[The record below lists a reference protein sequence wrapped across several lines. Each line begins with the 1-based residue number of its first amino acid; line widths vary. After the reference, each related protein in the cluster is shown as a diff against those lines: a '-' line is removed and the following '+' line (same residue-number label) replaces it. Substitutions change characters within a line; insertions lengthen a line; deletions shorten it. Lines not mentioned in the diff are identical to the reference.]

1 MIVQKGFI
9 YPVILFI
16 TAATFVFYYF
26 HQPVASY
33 PKAPLMDGNQY
44 LKIYDYLAGK
54 SQHYE
59 VAFPFHSRIAI
70 PWLASVLPVATPVT
84 AFQIVNLIFSLLS
97 VCILIYY
104 WQKITIH
111 PYLMGWGI
119 FWLLFHWT
127 GLIRLNA
134 YDPITVDVPL
144 YFFQTLFLL
153 LLYNRNWMHLW
164 WLAPLATI
172 QKESFPALLIVL
184 GMYGLLYNRSTHSK
198 TFPIPIIAGSLV
210 ISLILKYVI
219 GQVFPPSTQGNSVIT
234 ILYFIKQSLID
245 PFRII
250 RWLTGVWIAF
260 GGILWVALWKWG
272 KDGNWYSIQ
281 QAIQQRKYSLP
292 LFTDIH
298 TDLLFLFSVTYLGL
312 SLLAG
317 GDFTRIVFLGFP
329 FIMTYLFILLKN
341 TNLKILVV
349 ILLLSLPLM
358 HLHLFIPDQGLDWE
372 QFAEWYPEFA
382 PSSTVWFMFGYGMLI
397 ALSSWILRKFHVFQQ
412 K

>member
-16 TAATFVFYYF
+16 TSATFVFYYF
-26 HQPVASY
+26 HQPIASY
-33 PKAPLMDGNQY
+33 TKAPLMDGNQY
-44 LKIYDYLAGK
+44 IKIYYYLTGK
-54 SQHYE
+54 VQNYE

-70 PWLASVLPVATPVT
+70 PWLASLLPVATPVI
-84 AFQIVNLIFSLLS
+84 AFQIVNLIFSLSS
-97 VCILIYY
+97 VCILTYY
-104 WQKITIH
+104 WQKITIR
-111 PYLMGWGI
+111 PYLIRWGI

-144 YFFQTLFLL
+144 YFFQTLLLL
-153 LLYNRNWMHLW
+153 LLYNRNWIHLW

-184 GMYGLLYNRSTHSK
+184 VIYGILYNKSTHSK
-198 TFPIPIIAGSLV
+198 TFPTPIIAGSLF
-210 ISLILKYVI
+210 ISLILKCVI
-219 GQVFPPSTQGNSVIT
+219 EQSFPPSTPGNPVIT

-250 RWLTGVWIAF
+250 RWLTGVWVAF
-260 GGILWVALWKWG
+260 GGIVWLAIWQWW
-272 KDGNWYSIQ
+272 KDGNWHYIQ
-281 QAIQQRKYSLP
+281 KSVWQRKYSLP
-292 LFTDIH
+292 LFRDFH

-317 GDFTRIVFLGFP
+317 GDFTRIVFLGYP
-329 FIMTYLFILLKN
+329 FIMTYLFVLLKN
-341 TNLKILVV
+341 TNPKLSFV

-358 HLHLFIPDQGLDWE
+358 HLHLFIPDQGLYWT
-372 QFAEWYPEFA
+372 QFVEWYPEFA
-382 PSSTVWFMFGYGMLI
+382 PSSTVWLMFGYGMLI
-397 ALSSWILRKFHVFQQ
+397 GLSSWILLKFQVFQQ